1 MHRALPRWSKTL
13 VLLPALVLVLST
25 SAWAFMGQR
34 CGMGMGMGMMANLTP
49 EQAAQV
55 FDLRQK
61 FLNDT
66 VQLRKDMFVKKAEI
80 RTLWQ
85 AEKPDDKAILAKNK
99 EMNALKTQL
108 QEKRLALRLEIR
120 KVAPQAAMM
129 GPGMRGPCPMGGPG
143 MGPGKGMGPG
153 MGPRTGLDMG
163 EDLGALSEALALGP
177 GFLPGEAEQ
186 E

>member
-13 VLLPALVLVLST
+13 VLLPVLVLVLGT

-34 CGMGMGMGMMANLTP
+34 CGMGMGMGMGMHCNLTP

-61 FLNDT
+61 FMNDT
-66 VQLRKDMFVKKAEI
+66 VQLRKDMFVKKAEL
-80 RTLWQ
+80 RTLWM
-85 AEKPDDKAILAKNK
+85 AEKPDDKAILAKSK
-99 EMNALKTQL
+99 EMNALRTQL
-108 QEKRLALRLEIR
+108 QEKIVALRLEIR
-120 KVAPQAAMM
+120 KVAPQAMMM
-129 GPGMRGPCPMGGPG
+129 GPGRGMMPCPMGGPG

-153 MGPRTGLDMG
+153 MGPKS
-163 EDLGALSEALALGP
+163 DLGPAGGEFDLAVLADLDLIP
-177 GFLPGEAEQ
+177 AEQ